1 MYFRLMA
8 AIFDLPVTPTS
19 ERSHS
24 KHRVLLDPENVEVAV
39 GASLLS
45 CIPAEIFVI
54 AYVLPVNGGDVQFT
68 SQPDV
73 REYLH

>member
-1 MYFRLMA
+1 MA
-8 AIFDLPVTPTS
+8 TIFDLIVTPTTES
-19 ERSHS
+19 IYTSPIVS
-24 KHRVLLDPENVEVAV
+24 VDPENVEVAV

-45 CIPAEIFVI
+45 CIQAEIFVI